1 MAVNASER
9 LRLAY
14 EYKLGKDLTSKLSD
28 DQIKKLSQYYNSL
41 PPNEQSKV
49 DSDIIKGGGEFLD
62 IARGMDGMMEVEM
75 EGDKKFTLSLKRAG
89 TFTLREQ
96 VTLKLQ
102 EEILLPMKEP
112 KVRI

>member
-62 IARGMDGMMEVEM
+62 IARGISPNAE
-75 EGDKKFTLSLKRAG
+75 KKP
-89 TFTLREQ
+89 FTLREQ